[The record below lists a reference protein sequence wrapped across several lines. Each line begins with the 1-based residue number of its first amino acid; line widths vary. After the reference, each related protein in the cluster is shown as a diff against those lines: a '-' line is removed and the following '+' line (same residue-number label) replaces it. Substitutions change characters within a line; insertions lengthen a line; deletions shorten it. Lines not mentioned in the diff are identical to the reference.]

1 MIIKRTVSINSDI
14 DKFVREIYRIL
25 VFEGV
30 KANYSIALNILL
42 LAGILETQGRDS
54 ENDEVNG
61 WSENT
66 RDLIRDYKT
75 KRRSL
80 SEIIQE
86 EVNPQ
91 DFRTDI
97 PSP

>member
-61 WSENT
+61 WSE
-66 RDLIRDYKT
+66 K
-75 KRRSL
+75 
-80 SEIIQE
+80 
-86 EVNPQ
+86 
-91 DFRTDI
+91 
-97 PSP
+97 